1 MQSLATLKCR
11 SFAEAF
17 PLKGLGK
24 TKINVTVHPSGT
36 FFLWK
41 EGGGNVHNLV
51 LNLQQPVQFSRGDQ
65 GFSSGRYMDT
75 GNQHLVL
82 LSHRGQSPFESG
94 PPS

>member
-24 TKINVTVHPSGT
+24 TKIYPTVHPGGT
-36 FFLWK
+36 FFLWG

-51 LNLQQPVQFSRGDQ
+51 LNLQQPVRFSRRTKGLL
-65 GFSSGRYMDT
+65 
-75 GNQHLVL
+75 LVGIWTQEI
-82 LSHRGQSPFESG
+82 SI
-94 PPS
+94 